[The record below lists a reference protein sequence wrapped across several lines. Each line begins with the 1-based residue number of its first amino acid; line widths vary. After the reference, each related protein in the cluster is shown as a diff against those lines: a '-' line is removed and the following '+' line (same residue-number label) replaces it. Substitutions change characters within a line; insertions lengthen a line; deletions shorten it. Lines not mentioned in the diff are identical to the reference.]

1 MANENGFCGLSG
13 NALKIIAAISML
25 IDHIGVILL
34 PGVPVLRII
43 GRIAFPIYAY
53 MIAEGCFY
61 TRNKLRY
68 FLSIFILGIGC
79 QLVYSLYDGGKL
91 FGILI
96 TFSLSIIVI
105 YALQYMSKTLA
116 SETASAVLKIL
127 SVLIFAAA
135 VFGVYFLNE
144 IFLIDYGFFGC
155 LAPVFVSLFK
165 IPQKNN
171 GGSKPYS
178 QAWLR
183 PLQVLSLGVCLLC
196 LVYTMGER
204 QYFALLALPLLL
216 FYSGRRGK
224 LKMKYFFYVFYPLH
238 LAILQG
244 ISSLV

>member
-1 MANENGFCGLSG
+1 MANENGICGLSG

-34 PGVPVLRII
+34 PGVTVLRII

-68 FLSIFILGIGC
+68 FLSIFTLGIGC

-96 TFSLSIIVI
+96 TFSLSIIIV
-105 YALQYMSKTLA
+105 YALQHMYKALA
-116 SETASAVLKIL
+116 SESVKTFLKIL

-135 VFGVYFLNE
+135 VFGVYLLNE
-144 IFLIDYGFFGC
+144 IFLIDYGFLGC
-155 LAPVFVSLFK
+155 LAPVFVSIFK
-165 IPQKNN
+165 IPGKKAANQR
-171 GGSKPYS
+171 S
-178 QAWLR
+178 WER
-183 PLQVLSLGVCLLC
+183 PLQVISLGVCLLC
-196 LVYTMGER
+196 LVFTMGSR
-204 QYFALLALPLLL
+204 QLYALLALPLLL
-216 FYSGRRGK
+216 LYSGRRGK

-244 ISSLV
+244 ISSLFK